1 MTAFSFESILTLSAV
16 TLTNATRS
24 VCCGLIWRKDKKEE
38 EKGNHQKEQGQV
50 ALLYLPYTHAR
61 DPQA

>member
-1 MTAFSFESILTLSAV
+1 MEG
-16 TLTNATRS
+16 RQ
-24 VCCGLIWRKDKKEE
+24 KKKKKE
-38 EKGNHQKEQGQV
+38 EKGNAQKEQGQV